1 MHTHTLVHSAHVF
14 PQRAHRIALA
24 ARTHRLSVIRT
35 TEDIWCPP
43 VRASGGFAAS
53 TWLSEN
59 LGGLIS
65 KQFVPGN
72 AAKAR
77 AQRSCRATA
86 AIAGASLAC
95 PCDSRADAT
104 ASRAHMR
111 AQSISSIF
119 LAADA
124 KLLEPQGFLVR
135 STNTRSSHFRPFS
148 RYFSCLCVRACCAH
162 TAPADVMI
170 SFRSS
175 APPATQGMGARGIG
189 GPKCG
194 STGLVCLL
202 YPSSS
207 GALSLLTA
215 NVGDAPAVLVRG
227 GEAVQLSYD
236 HVPDDETERRRIE
249 RNNPNPKRPLVRY
262 VGATW
267 RVGGLLA
274 LSRAFGNAYMKSA
287 GDFEGFGGADD
298 DYSSGF
304 GVIAEPHVSLETLTP
319 GQDTYLVLSSDG
331 LYGNEQRGGGGG
343 LDLAAVGA
351 ACAAAGAGADLKAL
365 AARLAKDA
373 VAAGS
378 TDDVTVTVVRLPTA

>member
-1 MHTHTLVHSAHVF
+1 MRLSQRTLTPHPHTHTQ
-14 PQRAHRIALA
+14 PQ
-24 ARTHRLSVIRT
+24 T
-35 TEDIWCPP
+35 
-43 VRASGGFAAS
+43 
-53 TWLSEN
+53 
-59 LGGLIS
+59 
-65 KQFVPGN
+65 
-72 AAKAR
+72 
-77 AQRSCRATA
+77 
-86 AIAGASLAC
+86 
-95 PCDSRADAT
+95 
-104 ASRAHMR
+104 
-111 AQSISSIF
+111 ISSIF
-119 LAADA
+119 LAAD
-124 KLLEPQGFLVR
+124 KQLLEPQGFL
-135 STNTRSSHFRPFS
+135 
-148 RYFSCLCVRACCAH
+148 
-162 TAPADVMI
+162 
-170 SFRSS
+170 
-175 APPATQGMGARGIG
+175 GMGARGIG

-202 YPSSS
+202 YPSGDAAGS
-207 GALSLLTA
+207 LSLLTA

-227 GEAVQLSYD
+227 GAAVQLSYD

-331 LYGNEQRGGGGG
+331 LYGNEARGGGGG

-351 ACAAAGAGADLKAL
+351 ACAAAGPGADLRAL
-365 AARLAKDA
+365 AAQLAKDA